1 MSTPDLEPTHAPE
14 HSPLRDLALGGR
26 SLRDATAR
34 GTIVNGAFTVGLS
47 TLGLV
52 RGFLVAAF
60 LTAADYGIWGI
71 IVVAFGTLMW
81 LKQVGVNDKY
91 IQQEEGDQEA
101 AFQRAFTLELLVNAL
116 FLLLVLAA
124 IPVVVLAYGRPEV
137 IAPTLVLL
145 LILPAVVLQTPMWV
159 FYRRMDFVRQRS
171 LQAVEPVVA
180 FAVTVGCAI
189 AGTGYWA
196 FVLGGV
202 AGAWT
207 GALVALLASPYR
219 VRLRYDRGTLRE
231 YVGFSGPLFFAG
243 LSGTITAQVA
253 VFTANHAVG
262 LAGVG
267 AIALANVISDF
278 AHRVD
283 GIVTQTIYPAICAVQ
298 DRTELLF
305 ETFVKSNRLT
315 LMWAVPFGAAVALFA
330 RDIVS
335 YGIGEKWRPAVG
347 IIEVLGV
354 CAAVNHI
361 GFNWDAFFRA
371 RSQTRPI
378 AVASAIGMAVFLAV
392 AIPLLIA
399 DGLHGYA
406 IGLLAVSAVAL
417 VLRGLYLAR
426 LFDGFDMARHA
437 GRAIA
442 PTLPAAAVVLTGRW
456 LVDGRS
462 LSRALVELAAY
473 ALVTVVATFAFER
486 DLLREVSG
494 YLRRAAPAGRAEPVQ
509 AA

>member
-1 MSTPDLEPTHAPE
+1 MSTPDLDTDARGS
-14 HSPLRDLALGGR
+14 SPLRELALGGR
-26 SLRDATAR
+26 SLRHATAR

-47 TLGLV
+47 LLGLV
-52 RGFLVAAF
+52 RGFVVAAF
-60 LTAADYGIWGI
+60 LTAADYGVWGI
-71 IVVAFGTLMW
+71 IVVAFGTLVW

-101 AFQRAFTLELLVNAL
+101 AFQRAFTLELLANAL
-116 FLLLVLAA
+116 FLVLVLAA

-137 IAPTLVLL
+137 VAPTLVLML
-145 LILPAVVLQTPMWV
+145 MLPAVVLQTPMWV

-180 FAVTVGCAI
+180 FAVTVACAI

-202 AGAWT
+202 AGAWA
-207 GALVALLASPYR
+207 GAVVALAASPYR
-219 VRLRYDRGTLRE
+219 LRLRYDRGTLRE
-231 YVGFSGPLFFAG
+231 YLGFSGPLFFAG

-253 VFTANHAVG
+253 ILTANHAVG

-267 AIALANVISDF
+267 AIALANTIGDF

-315 LMWAVPFGAAVALFA
+315 LMWAVPFGVGVALFA
-330 RDIVS
+330 GDLVS
-335 YGIGEKWRPAVG
+335 YAIGEKWRAAVG
-347 IIEVLGV
+347 IIEVLGLL
-354 CAAVNHI
+354 AAVNHI

-371 RSQTRPI
+371 RGETRPI
-378 AVASAIGMAVFLAV
+378 AVSSALGMAIFLAV
-392 AIPLLIA
+392 PIPLLIA

-406 IGLLAVSAVAL
+406 LGLMVVSLAAL
-417 VLRGLYLAR
+417 VLRGIYLAR

-437 GRAIA
+437 ARAIA
-442 PTLPAAAVVLTGRW
+442 PTLPAAAVVLAARG

-462 LSRALVELAAY
+462 PARALVELAAY
-473 ALVTVVATFAFER
+473 AAVTVVATFAFER
-486 DLLREVSG
+486 DLLREVGG
-494 YLRRAAPAGRAEPVQ
+494 YLRRGAPVGQ
-509 AA
+509 AASPA